1 MAELKTKKNKASVKE
16 FIQSIPD
23 AGRRKDCFT
32 ILRLMESITGSKASM
47 WGTSIVGFGN
57 YHYVSGSGREGDWFL
72 LGFSPRKQ
80 ALTIYTMGGLQG
92 VGGLLEKLGKIKTG
106 GGCLYIKSLEDIDLN
121 ILRRL
126 LTRTVTT
133 LKNIRRT

>member
-1 MAELKTKKNKASVKE
+1 M
-16 FIQSIPD
+16 P
-23 AGRRKDCFT
+23 AGVDPEPQGQLEGFAGQDGAPGKDYLSADDLVF
-32 ILRLMESITGSKASM
+32 LA
-47 WGTSIVGFGN
+47 
-57 YHYVSGSGREGDWFL
+57 GSGREGDWFL